1 MLEMRGSAGHAPG
14 LVAALLL
21 AGAVAT
27 AEPVA
32 CGDTV
37 ASVEVGD
44 AGLVPQVCETVK
56 ETAAFLATCGL
67 SVKEPITI
75 IVADDAE
82 GLPPGC
88 FGLFECAA
96 REIRVRTPGA
106 MAAQEGG
113 GGAFAALGPMVLFDS
128 IVAHEWA
135 HAAFEHSACP
145 EARCTSNHEYVAHVA
160 QVNAMPEAARE
171 RFLAYHWI
179 KEPVEAQRLNVFMLA
194 LSPDRYAV
202 MAWRH
207 FNEPGNGCAFV
218 EALATGAVSLRVVA
232 E

>member
-1 MLEMRGSAGHAPG
+1 MRGIRGWPGHGPG
-14 LVAALLL
+14 LVAAFVL

-32 CGDTV
+32 CADPM
-37 ASVEVGD
+37 ASVEAGD
-44 AGLVPQVCETVK
+44 AELVPQVCETVT
-56 ETAAFLATCGL
+56 ETAAFVATCGL

-75 IVADDAE
+75 IVSDEAE

-88 FGLFECAA
+88 FGRFECAA
-96 REIRVRTPGA
+96 REIRVKTPEA
-106 MAAQEGG
+106 IAAQDGG
-113 GGAFAALGPMVLFDS
+113 GGAFAALPPQVLFES

-135 HAAFEHSACP
+135 HAAFEHSACS

-171 RFLAYHWI
+171 RFLDYHWI
-179 KEPVEAQRLNVFMLA
+179 KEPVDRQRLNVFILGLA
-194 LSPDRYAV
+194 PDRYAA

-207 FNEPGNGCAFV
+207 FNAPGNGCAFV